1 MLSNLIEQG
10 SWKMLERVTVA
21 YVGGP
26 TVVFEFVAVRRLRG
40 PDPLI
45 RVGPI
50 TGPGCG
56 LFENSE
62 SSLRRRSNYVCGH
75 SELRT

>member
-1 MLSNLIEQG
+1 MP
-10 SWKMLERVTVA
+10 ERVTVA

-50 TGPGCG
+50 TGPGC
-56 LFENSE
+56 
-62 SSLRRRSNYVCGH
+62 
-75 SELRT
+75 